1 MKKIL
6 IAVLSLALFLGMLSG
21 CGENKLKITDEEA
34 LEVLSDLVPRSYEI
48 NEMFF
53 GQGLPRE
60 DETVY
65 EKTKYVPVDI
75 AKSPYLTVAAMKNAA
90 EEVYSGNYLDSIYVI
105 MFIGTES
112 SESDGLLDNDTSP
125 RYKEISGELCIDAAY
140 KPHDIL
146 GRLTVQSVKVAKRTA
161 DYVAVDAVCVDED
174 GNELDKTFYLTVEN
188 GVWLLDGPTY

>member
-1 MKKIL
+1 
-6 IAVLSLALFLGMLSG
+6 
-21 CGENKLKITDEEA
+21 
-34 LEVLSDLVPRSYEI
+34 
-48 NEMFF
+48 
-53 GQGLPRE
+53 
-60 DETVY
+60 
-65 EKTKYVPVDI
+65 
-75 AKSPYLTVAAMKNAA
+75 
-90 EEVYSGNYLDSIYVI
+90 

-161 DYVAVDAVCVDED
+161 DYVAVDAICVDED